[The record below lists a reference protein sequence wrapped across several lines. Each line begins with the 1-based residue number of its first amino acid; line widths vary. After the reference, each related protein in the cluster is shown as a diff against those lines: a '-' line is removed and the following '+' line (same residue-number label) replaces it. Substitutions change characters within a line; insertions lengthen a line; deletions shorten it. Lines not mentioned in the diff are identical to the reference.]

1 MQNCFDPAI
10 ISLSIVWK
18 PLQNDSYFLVCG
30 LDGVKSLPQLTTS
43 VISWNE
49 ELVRKFGFTCPGV
62 RFSWQAAAAGVF
74 MALFFGPNPERYIRV
89 YNEFLLL
96 FWNISW
102 RLVAGCWSN
111 VFSSA
116 LPWSLSR
123 GRERRAQTL
132 TGREQCSRLLERLKP
147 SVTCSLWHSH
157 ELNSGDATN
166 GPRVY
171 CLCSFRH
178 RFNWLLFKPP
188 PQALQSFCYSRPLYE
203 QWGYHGDSLVTHKT
217 VSTTA
222 HTRCLVPSL
231 MWSVGAEV
239 QPTYILKMSVEFSTT
254 ASPPVWNEVWR
265 LLRTVYSVW
274 SKISSEPINWAGK
287 LLQRC
292 RSWFSV
298 PFFRKS
304 VFGTTAI
311 AICWPWDGFKVPH
324 WLFFELVLAF
334 LWTGSDKR

>member
-1 MQNCFDPAI
+1 MGSDIQVCRSGHAELFWSCYNLFMHCMKTTAKWLIFLGLWAGWSKI
-10 ISLSIVWK
+10 IATVNNFSHFLKWK
-18 PLQNDSYFLVCG
+18 TG
-30 LDGVKSLPQLTTS
+30 
-43 VISWNE
+43 
-49 ELVRKFGFTCPGV
+49 VRKFGFTCPGV

-74 MALFFGPNPERYIRV
+74 MALFFRPNPERYIRV
-89 YNEFLLL
+89 FNEFLSL

-111 VFSSA
+111 VCSAA
-116 LPWSLSR
+116 LPWSLSQ

-166 GPRVY
+166 GPRV

-188 PQALQSFCYSRPLYE
+188 PSPPVSFCYSRPLYE

-222 HTRCLVPSL
+222 RTH
-231 MWSVGAEV
+231 SV
-239 QPTYILKMSVEFSTT
+239 
-254 ASPPVWNEVWR
+254 
-265 LLRTVYSVW
+265 
-274 SKISSEPINWAGK
+274 
-287 LLQRC
+287 
-292 RSWFSV
+292 
-298 PFFRKS
+298 
-304 VFGTTAI
+304 
-311 AICWPWDGFKVPH
+311 
-324 WLFFELVLAF
+324 
-334 LWTGSDKR
+334 

>member
-18 PLQNDSYFLVCG
+18 PLQNDSFLG
-30 LDGVKSLPQLTTS
+30 LWAGWSQIIATVNNFSHFLKWKTG
-43 VISWNE
+43 
-49 ELVRKFGFTCPGV
+49 VRKFGFTCPGV

-74 MALFFGPNPERYIRV
+74 MALFFRPNPERYIRV
-89 YNEFLLL
+89 FNEFLLL

-111 VFSSA
+111 VCSSA

-188 PQALQSFCYSRPLYE
+188 PSPPVSFCYSRPLYE

-222 HTRCLVPSL
+222 
-231 MWSVGAEV
+231 
-239 QPTYILKMSVEFSTT
+239 
-254 ASPPVWNEVWR
+254 
-265 LLRTVYSVW
+265 RTHGV
-274 SKISSEPINWAGK
+274 
-287 LLQRC
+287 
-292 RSWFSV
+292 
-298 PFFRKS
+298 
-304 VFGTTAI
+304 
-311 AICWPWDGFKVPH
+311 
-324 WLFFELVLAF
+324 
-334 LWTGSDKR
+334 